1 MTIKEWL
8 TPDFFALNVILIA
21 LLMNLVL
28 YATVSNFTEDFK
40 IREKTQTAIYSAMVI
55 MTLAYAVMV
64 LLGFAG
70 TISRYPY
77 LYDNKYNFLL
87 LGQGPKFGGNGP
99 VFIAIVI
106 GAIIGIPMGYLFGQR
121 KVLRISL
128 AVSALASEAIIAAM
142 TLLWIVN
149 QT

>member
-28 YATVSNFTEDFK
+28 YAVVSNFTEDFK
-40 IREKTQTAIYSAMVI
+40 ISEKVQAVTYSAAVI
-55 MTLAYAVMV
+55 TVLVYAVMV
-64 LLGFAG
+64 VLGFAG
-70 TISRYPY
+70 VIPRYPY

-87 LGQGPKFGGNGP
+87 LGTGPVFGGNGP

-106 GAIIGIPMGYLFGQR
+106 GAVLGIPMGYLLGS
-121 KVLRISL
+121 KKTLRISL
-128 AVSALASEAIIAAM
+128 AVSALASEAIIATM